1 MYTGV
6 QQIMLGKAIKNESDA
21 EKALA
26 QIKAA
31 GYDGLELNQFMIH
44 PSSFL
49 VKMMTKAAGMP
60 VGSAGKLD
68 WHRLM
73 KESGLF
79 VLTLHT
85 DLGSIE
91 RDPAAVAE
99 EAKSFGTDTLIITG
113 MYRYDYSSI
122 YSVKGLAERLN
133 KAGDSLRKEGVKLLY
148 HNHNI
153 ELSLLSGAGE
163 NSANEPSRAYDI
175 LISETDSDLVGFEFD
190 SYWFTDG
197 GGDVAWWMRRLGKR
211 MKMWHVTDRG
221 SRQRGVSMTPIL
233 KEDTVELG
241 TGNMNLCNLRDI
253 AVDNGVS
260 SVVLETHQNF
270 IENDPLKSLEL
281 SAKWLNKNIKGEQR
295 T

>member
-1 MYTGV
+1 MRTGV

-26 QIKAA
+26 RIREA

-68 WHRLM
+68 WPGLM
-73 KESGLF
+73 KESGLS
-79 VLTLHT
+79 VLTIHT
-85 DLGSIE
+85 DLGSVE
-91 RDPAAVAE
+91 RNPGAVAD
-99 EAKSFGTDTLIITG
+99 EAKGFGTDTAVITG
-113 MYRYDYSSI
+113 MYRYDYSS
-122 YSVKGLAERLN
+122 YDSVMGLAERLN
-133 KAGDSLRKEGVKLLY
+133 AAGKALAEEGIHLLY

-153 ELSLLSGAGE
+153 ELTQVTGAPADKG
-163 NSANEPSRAYDI
+163 PFRAYDI
-175 LISETDSDLVGFEFD
+175 LLKETDPAFLGFEFD
-190 SYWFTDG
+190 SYWFTEA
-197 GGDVAWWMRRLGKR
+197 GGDAAWWMKRLGKR

-260 SVVLETHQNF
+260 SVVLETHRNF